1 MTPTPNL
8 RPQRMVGET
17 FAAWRLLE
25 NGLAQPHDLAGE
37 TLPEIEDTL
46 AVEANHGATFL
57 ILGTDT
63 LTGGTRLH
71 SYRIRKGKATGWNAR
86 AKRTYAYTVDRL
98 FSVAVSA
105 FDPVLPWRCVP
116 GADRVGV
123 APFIEGKRA

>member
-57 ILGTDT
+57 IMGTDT
-63 LTGGTRLH
+63 LTGRTRLH
-71 SYRIRKGKATGWNAR
+71 SYRIRKGKATGWDR
-86 AKRTYAYTVDRL
+86 DAKRTYAFTADKL
-98 FSVAVSA
+98 FAVEVTA
-105 FDPVLPWRCVP
+105 FDPVEPWRCVA
-116 GADRVGV
+116 GADRVG
-123 APFIEGKRA
+123 ARGFIEGKRA